1 MSLSI
6 LCTPAL
12 IYLVFMLIHVIIEMF
27 NGNNKG
33 SLMQLIVGLLVTLL
47 LQLLCMKGMNII
59 SWIIVFLPFIFYTY
73 MMILLYNVFGIYPEE
88 NEKKYLV
95 N

>member
-1 MSLSI
+1 MTLSI

-27 NGNNKG
+27 NGNNKA

-73 MMILLYNVFGIYPEE
+73 MMIILYNVFGINPKE

>member
-1 MSLSI
+1 MGLSF

-12 IYLVFMLIHVIIEMF
+12 IYLIFMLVHVIIEMF

-33 SLMQLIVGLLVTLL
+33 SLLQLIIGTLITLL
-47 LQLLCMKGMNII
+47 LQLLCMKGMNLI
-59 SWIIVFLPFIFYTY
+59 SWIIVFIPFISYTY
-73 MMILLYNVFGIYPEE
+73 MMILLYNAFGIRPKE
-88 NEKKYLV
+88 NQAKYLV